1 MSVKQ
6 HNHREVKL
14 GILAAFAGFIL
25 MVFELVAARVLA
37 PTIGSSTY
45 VWTSVIGVIILALS
59 AGYWWGGKI
68 ADLRARQSD
77 IGLLFLLVAFT
88 IAATAIIHTAFLQT
102 VSEWQIDVRFAAVIA
117 SLVLF
122 APTSFL
128 LGAVSPYLAKLNVVS
143 LSTSGS
149 AVAHLGALNSLGG
162 IVGTF
167 LTGFVL
173 FEVMGIRNILTALI
187 VLCAMLA
194 WWAGLVPRTRNVVFL
209 LVAIM
214 LALLAATGGKVIA
227 IDTTSA
233 HYTIETVQVH
243 NQEVRLLA
251 SGPGGKQSGIFLGAP
266 RELVFWYTRE
276 IAQVVSQHQQ
286 PKHILVLGGGAYTLP
301 AYFAAKYPTAQI
313 DVIEIDP
320 QLAAIAEKYFAYQ
333 PSKNI
338 RHIAMDAR
346 TYVNHAATVYDVVVV
361 DAFGDD
367 SVPLSLVTAEYGVA
381 VKRIVALDG
390 IVVANILAGERGA
403 CGELL
408 NAVTRPYADRF
419 RHGYYRQAVPGVYRS
434 NSIAVFSDSVQ
445 SLDDYH
451 PLSRG
456 DSPKAFSDDFNP
468 VTSLEFACKQQAKD
482 A

>member
-1 MSVKQ
+1 MKQ
-6 HNHREVKL
+6 KQRDYREIKL
-14 GILAAFAGFIL
+14 GILAAFAGFVL
-25 MVFELVAARVLA
+25 MVFELVAARILA

-77 IGLLFLLVAFT
+77 IGLLFLMVAFT
-88 IAATAIIHTAFLQT
+88 IAATAIIHTGFLQT

-143 LSTSGS
+143 LATSGS

-173 FEVMGIRNILTALI
+173 FELLGIRNILTALI
-187 VLCAMLA
+187 VLCAVLA
-194 WWAGLVPRTRNVVFL
+194 WWAGLVLRTRNIVLL
-209 LVAIM
+209 LVAVM

-227 IDTTSA
+227 IDTASA
-233 HYTIETVQVH
+233 HYTVETVQVH
-243 NQEVRLLA
+243 NQEMRLLG
-251 SGPGGKQSGIFLGAP
+251 SGPGGKQSGIFVYAP
-266 RELVFWYTRE
+266 KELAFWYTRE
-276 IAQVVSQHQQ
+276 VARVVSLGKQ
-286 PKHILVLGGGAYTLP
+286 PSRILVLGGGAYTLP
-301 AYFAAKYPTAQI
+301 AYFADRYPKAQV
-313 DVIEIDP
+313 DVVEIDP
-320 QLAAIAEKYFAYQ
+320 QLVAIAEKYFAYS
-333 PSKNI
+333 PPANVK
-338 RHIAMDAR
+338 HIAMDAR
-346 TYVNHAATVYDVVVV
+346 TYVNRAQTTYDVVVV

-367 SVPLSLVTAEYGVA
+367 SVPLGLVTAEYGVA
-381 VKRIVALDG
+381 MRR
-390 IVVANILAGERGA
+390 VVAPDGKVMANIIAGEQGA

-408 NAVTRPYADRF
+408 QAVAHPYTDHF
-419 RHGYYRQAVPGVYRS
+419 THGYFLLASPGAYRS
-434 NSIAVFSDSVQ
+434 NIVAVFSNDSM
-445 SLDDYH
+445 SLRGYR
-451 PLSRG
+451 PLNPDG
-456 DSPKAFSDDFNP
+456 TKKFTDDFNP
-468 VTSLEFACKQQAKD
+468 VTSLEFGCKQQANN